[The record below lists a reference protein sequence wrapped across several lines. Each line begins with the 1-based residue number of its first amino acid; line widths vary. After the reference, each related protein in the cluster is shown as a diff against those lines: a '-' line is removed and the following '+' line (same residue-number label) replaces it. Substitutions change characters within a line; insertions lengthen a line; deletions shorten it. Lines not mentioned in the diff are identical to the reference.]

1 MDLTIILDDL
11 INKFRLASGRLTDI
25 SLGLL
30 TIFIAY
36 EIVTEIAIKRNRK
49 PIMLIFDN
57 IVKYGFLYWF
67 IIDYENLTQK
77 LNESFIWLAGKA
89 AGTSGID
96 PQSMPSN
103 IILTG
108 YFELK
113 KLPIKALEPSTYI
126 NLFLFGLGIIVIV
139 YLALQIFI
147 TFLEYTVVTSLIIIF
162 IPLNAFALTKEWGSK
177 VWSTLFS
184 QNVKIFVLTFLT
196 NFIVMYLDEP
206 MSENSVKGAIIYIS
220 GLLGLGFLT
229 SKTHEVVAGIF
240 SGTPSLGAPTPMQ
253 TYKGAVSAVGAGM
266 AVGRAVQA
274 GKQVGSAG
282 LQGAGIGLVT
292 GGIGGAV
299 KGSMKASI
307 DKAKQIKASKRG

>member
-36 EIVTEIAIKRNRK
+36 EIVTELAIKRNKK

-67 IIDYENLTQK
+67 IIDYQNLTQK

-89 AGTSGID
+89 AGTSGVD
-96 PQSMPSN
+96 PKSMPSD
-103 IILTG
+103 IIWKGLS
-108 YFELK
+108 ELQN
-113 KLPIKALEPSTYI
+113 LSFKALEPKTYI
-126 NLFLFGLGIIVIV
+126 NVLLFIIGALVII

-147 TFLEYTVVTSLIIIF
+147 TFLEYTVVTSLIIVF

-177 VWSTLFS
+177 VWSALFS

-196 NFIVMYLDEP
+196 NFIMVYLNEP
-206 MSENSVKGAIIYIS
+206 MSDPSVEGALMYIS
-220 GLLGLGFLT
+220 GLLGLGFLA
-229 SKTHEVVAGIF
+229 SKTHEVVASIF
-240 SGTPSLGAPTPMQ
+240 TGTPSLGAPAPMQ
-253 TYKGAVSAVGAGM
+253 VAAAGM
-266 AVGRAVQA
+266 AVGRTAQA
-274 GKQVGSAG
+274 AKQIG
-282 LQGAGIGLVT
+282 GAGAQGMAVGFAT

-299 KGSMKASI
+299 KGGMKASI
-307 DKAKQIKASKRG
+307 DKAKEIRASKRG